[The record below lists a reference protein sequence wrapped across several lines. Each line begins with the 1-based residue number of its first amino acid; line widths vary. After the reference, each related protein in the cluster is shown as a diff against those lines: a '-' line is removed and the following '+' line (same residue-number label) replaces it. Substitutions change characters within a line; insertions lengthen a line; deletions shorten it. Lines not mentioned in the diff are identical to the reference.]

1 MIFYSASWKKA
12 WSRNLTPS
20 VYVAGLLVQKYKK
33 GITTFL
39 LFVLII
45 FHQTDNAKKKKNLIT
60 FTCIAELVLYLWGG
74 DVEHLSDLAVQLLDI
89 RESVDAAC
97 GTPVS
102 QLGVEDESR
111 PRVLWWPWWWRWRW
125 RKWRGCGLHTPL
137 TLGLVRG
144 LLLLHGL
151 SPFCFGVL
159 RAHSL
164 PVLHWAPAQV

>member
-60 FTCIAELVLYLWGG
+60 FTCIAELVLYL
-74 DVEHLSDLAVQLLDI
+74 
-89 RESVDAAC
+89 
-97 GTPVS
+97 
-102 QLGVEDESR
+102 
-111 PRVLWWPWWWRWRW
+111 
-125 RKWRGCGLHTPL
+125 
-137 TLGLVRG
+137 
-144 LLLLHGL
+144 
-151 SPFCFGVL
+151 
-159 RAHSL
+159 
-164 PVLHWAPAQV
+164 